1 MKRLHVINLEKMG
14 GAEKIFLQF
23 LANTTSG
30 SDSILCI
37 SNTIGPEIHRELGNT
52 QWTFANRMFH
62 SNTLKYPVFMRKA
75 VLLRQIERQQADL
88 VIFWDFVP
96 NLARKIRGSKTIYY
110 DHGCSWRFPLNHKTQ
125 SFFEK
130 VDGCIA
136 VSHASKRVMEERFKL
151 TCPIEIVSNCV
162 PPPAINVM
170 KRTQEPGSRIRLGTA
185 SRLVSLKGIG
195 VSILTL
201 QALRNMNIDAE
212 LRIAGKGPDQEAL
225 QALVERLNLQQHVH
239 FLGFRQDLTEFFSTT
254 DFYISSPVTEPFGLS
269 CMEALFHGVP
279 VIFPL
284 IDGQPEVIPDGICG
298 IGIAPTLT
306 FTQYQVLTGINID
319 FPHQVFNTVTQQ
331 MMTPLV
337 LSPEE
342 CAKRIANVLAEKHY
356 LTLSHNALQHALS
369 HFNYRHFVQTLERG
383 FACFVK

>member
-23 LANTTSG
+23 LTNATSG
-30 SDSILCI
+30 SDSVLCI
-37 SNTIGPEIHRELGNT
+37 SNKIGPEIARELGNT
-52 QWTFANRMFH
+52 PLTFANRIIPN
-62 SNTLKYPVFMRKA
+62 SKLKYPVFLRKA
-75 VLLRQIERQQADL
+75 ALLRKIERQRADL

-96 NLARKIRGSKTIYY
+96 NLARKICGSKTIYY
-110 DHGCSWRFPLNHKTQ
+110 DHGCSWRFPLNRKTLG
-125 SFFEK
+125 FFEK

-162 PPPAINVM
+162 PPPATVIA
-170 KRTQEPGSRIRLGTA
+170 KTAEPTQCIQLGTA

-195 VSILTL
+195 ISILTL
-201 QALRNMNIDAE
+201 QALLQMNITTE
-212 LRIAGKGPDQEAL
+212 LYIAGKGPDENAL
-225 QALVERLNLQQHVH
+225 QELVARLGLQQQVH
-239 FLGFRQDLTEFFSTT
+239 FLGFQQDLTAFFSKI

-269 CMEALFHGVP
+269 CMEALYHGVP

-284 IDGQPEVIPDGICG
+284 IDGQPEVIINGECG
-298 IGIAPTLT
+298 IGITPTLT
-306 FTQYQVLTGINID
+306 FAQYQALTGIEID

-331 MMTPLV
+331 MMDPLV
-337 LSPEE
+337 LSPEL
-342 CAKRIANVLAEKHY
+342 CAQQIADILAQRHY
-356 LTLSHNALQHALS
+356 LTLSQNALQHAHS
-369 HFNYRHFVQTLERG
+369 HFDYAQFVQTLERS

>member
-30 SDSILCI
+30 SDNILCI
-37 SNTIGPEIHRELGNT
+37 GNKIGPEIARELGNT
-52 QWTFANRMFH
+52 PLTFANRIFR
-62 SNTLKYPVFMRKA
+62 SSTLKYPVFMRKA
-75 VLLRQIERQQADL
+75 ALLRQIEHQQADL

-110 DHGCSWRFPLNHKTQ
+110 DHGCSWRFPLNRKTLG
-125 SFFEK
+125 FFEK

-136 VSHASKRVMEERFKL
+136 VSHASKRVMGERFKL

-162 PPPAINVM
+162 PPPATVTAKTN
-170 KRTQEPGSRIRLGTA
+170 EPGSRVSLGTA

-201 QALRNMNIDAE
+201 QALRQMNIDAE
-212 LRIAGKGPDQEAL
+212 LRIAGKGPDAEAL
-225 QALVERLNLQQHVH
+225 QTLVARLGLQQHVH
-239 FLGFRQDLTEFFSTT
+239 FLGFQQDLTDFFSKT

-269 CMEALFHGVP
+269 CMEALFHSVP

-284 IDGQPEVIPDGICG
+284 IDGQPEVIPDGECG

-306 FTQYQVLTGINID
+306 FAQYQTLSGIAID
-319 FPHQVFNTVTQQ
+319 FPHRVFNTVTQK
-331 MMTPLV
+331 MMDPLV

-342 CAKRIANVLAEKHY
+342 CARNIADVLAQKRY
-356 LTLSHNALQHALS
+356 LKLSHNAQQHARS
-369 HFNYRHFVQTLERG
+369 HFNYLNFVQALERG

>member
-37 SNTIGPEIHRELGNT
+37 SHKIGAEIARELGDT
-52 QWTFANRMFH
+52 PLIFANRIV
-62 SNTLKYPVFMRKA
+62 SGSPLKYPVFMRKA
-75 VLLRQIERQQADL
+75 ALLRKIERQQADL

-96 NLARKIRGSKTIYY
+96 NLARKIRGSQTLYY
-110 DHGCSWRFPLNHKTQ
+110 DHGCSWRYPLNSKTLG
-125 SFFEK
+125 FFEK

-162 PPPAINVM
+162 PPPTSVTPKM
-170 KRTQEPGSRIRLGTA
+170 REPGTRVCLGTA

-201 QALRNMNIDAE
+201 QALLKMNIDAE
-212 LRIAGKGPDQEAL
+212 LCIAGKGPDEEAL
-225 QALVERLNLQQHVH
+225 RTLVAKLGLQQRVR
-239 FLGFRQDLTEFFSTT
+239 FLGFCQDLTEFFAQI

-284 IDGQPEVIPDGICG
+284 IDGQPEVIPDGECG
-298 IGIAPTLT
+298 IGIAPSLT
-306 FTQYQVLTGINID
+306 FAQYQSLTGIDID
-319 FPHQVFNTVTQQ
+319 FPHQVFNAVTQR
-331 MMTPLV
+331 MMDPLV

-342 CAKRIANVLAEKHY
+342 CARQIAAILTQEQY
-356 LTLSHNALQHALS
+356 LTMSRNALQHARNNFDYAL
-369 HFNYRHFVQTLERG
+369 FVQALERG
-383 FACFVK
+383 FACFAK

>member
-37 SNTIGPEIHRELGNT
+37 SNKIGAEIAHELGDT
-52 QWTFANRMFH
+52 PLTFANRIV
-62 SNTLKYPVFMRKA
+62 SGSSLKYPVFMRKA
-75 VLLRQIERQQADL
+75 ALLRKIERQQANL

-96 NLARKIRGSKTIYY
+96 NLARKIRGSQTLYY
-110 DHGCSWRFPLNHKTQ
+110 DHGCSWRYPLTRKTLG
-125 SFFEK
+125 FFEK

-162 PPPAINVM
+162 PPPAAVTP
-170 KRTQEPGSRIRLGTA
+170 KTQPPGPRICLGTA

-201 QALRNMNIDAE
+201 QALLKMNIDAE
-212 LRIAGKGPDQEAL
+212 LHIAGKGPDEDVL
-225 QALVERLNLQQHVH
+225 RALVEKLGLQQHVR
-239 FLGFRQDLTEFFSTT
+239 FLGFRQDLTEFFAKI

-284 IDGQPEVIPDGICG
+284 IDGQPEVIPNGKCG

-306 FTQYQVLTGINID
+306 FAQYQSLTGIDID
-319 FPHQVFNTVTQQ
+319 FPHQVFNAVTQR
-331 MMTPLV
+331 MMDPLV
-337 LSPEE
+337 LSPQA
-342 CAKRIANVLAEKHY
+342 CAREIAAVLTQNQY
-356 LTLSHNALQHALS
+356 LTMSNNALQHVRD
-369 HFNYRHFVQTLERG
+369 HFDYAQFVQALERG
-383 FACFVK
+383 FACFAK

>member
-1 MKRLHVINLEKMG
+1 MKRLHVINLDKMG

-23 LANTTSG
+23 LTNSTSG
-30 SDSILCI
+30 RDSILCI
-37 SNTIGPEIHRELGNT
+37 SNKVGAEIARELGDT
-52 QWTFANRMFH
+52 PFLFANRIVQ
-62 SNTLKYPVFMRKA
+62 SRKLKYPVFMRKA
-75 VLLRQIERQQADL
+75 ALLRKIEQQRADL

-110 DHGCSWRFPLNHKTQ
+110 DHGCSWRFPLNHKTLG
-125 SFFEK
+125 FFEK

-136 VSHASKRVMEERFKL
+136 VSYASKRVMEERFKL

-162 PPPAINVM
+162 PPPAAVVIKKTEPANVV
-170 KRTQEPGSRIRLGTA
+170 RLGTA

-201 QALRNMNIDAE
+201 QALLQMNIAAE
-212 LRIAGKGPDQEAL
+212 LYIAGKGPDEENL
-225 QALVERLNLQQHVH
+225 QALVTRLGLQQQVH
-239 FLGFRQDLTEFFSTT
+239 FLGFQQDLTDFYSKI

-269 CMEALFHGVP
+269 CMEALYQGVP

-284 IDGQPEVIPDGICG
+284 IDGQPEVIPNGKCG

-306 FTQYQVLTGINID
+306 FAQYQSLTGIQID

-331 MMTPLV
+331 MMDPLV
-337 LSPEE
+337 LSPTE
-342 CAKRIANVLAEKHY
+342 CAQQIANLLAQKHY
-356 LTLSHNALQHALS
+356 LTMSHNALQHARQ
-369 HFNYRHFVQTLERG
+369 HFDYTQFVQMLERS